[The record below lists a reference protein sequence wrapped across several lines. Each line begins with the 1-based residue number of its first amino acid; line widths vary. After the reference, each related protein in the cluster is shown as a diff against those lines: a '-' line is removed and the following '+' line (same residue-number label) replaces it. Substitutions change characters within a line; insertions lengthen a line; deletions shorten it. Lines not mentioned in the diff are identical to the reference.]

1 MSINYNNDN
10 TFIFTFVRMNPPTP
24 GHLLIIEAM
33 IKQALKLNVD
43 KIFVI
48 LSNTMDDKNPIP
60 CSYDTIAK
68 PKSKKLEAL
77 IASNSIDYA
86 FKSEILHEMIE
97 VYKRNLISS
106 SLDEEEQ
113 TKITDL
119 SIKIICSSGN
129 PFSFINSMLFKEF
142 IEKGIR
148 DINLFFIVGQD
159 RVGLLDNIVK
169 NFASRSYI
177 KSIDAE
183 ILPREGMAQLL
194 NEGPSEIAIKDIPL
208 QQYSASF
215 VRKLVKEDKKA
226 EFIEVYRSY
235 LDESQINKLYDSIK
249 NGLMIYNKQQKP
261 IIIAQKG
268 EEEEEEEEAEE
279 QSYYV
284 KNNLLPIIK
293 GGLKNKYVKSKK
305 IKKIKKNI
313 TSKLSKKR
321 KKNKKSRKYK
331 KK

>member
-1 MSINYNNDN
+1 
-10 TFIFTFVRMNPPTP
+10 V
-24 GHLLIIEAM
+24 
-33 IKQALKLNVD
+33 
-43 KIFVI
+43 
-48 LSNTMDDKNPIP
+48 
-60 CSYDTIAK
+60 
-68 PKSKKLEAL
+68 
-77 IASNSIDYA
+77 
-86 FKSEILHEMIE
+86 
-97 VYKRNLISS
+97 
-106 SLDEEEQ
+106 
-113 TKITDL
+113 
-119 SIKIICSSGN
+119 
-129 PFSFINSMLFKEF
+129 LFKEF

-169 NFASRSYI
+169 NFESRSYI

-194 NEGPSEIAIKDIPL
+194 NEGPGEIAIKDIPL

-235 LDESQINKLYDSIK
+235 LDESQIEKLYDTIK
-249 NGLMIYNKQQKP
+249 NGLMIYNKPKKP
-261 IIIAQKG
+261 ISKDQREKEK
-268 EEEEEEEEAEE
+268 EEEEEEKEAEE

-293 GGLKNKYVKSKK
+293 GGLKKKYVKSKK

-321 KKNKKSRKYK
+321 RKNKKSRKYK